1 MRVSS
6 SVDAVEIGKKVI
18 CRDCQ
23 LFIIYNWQL
32 VNGSITFNLDV
43 LSLSSIIQFDGV
55 YHNPADLQ
63 HLSQKKLGSHCVYR
77 LLNLFPC
84 WFSICSFFCKF
95 FFFYNGS
102 MNPLKNMSFTFVF
115 GFLRRTCRFII
126 FQYKNLLV
134 NSEFILQHEFNWNR
148 TWQN

>member
-63 HLSQKKLGSHCVYR
+63 HLSQK
-77 LLNLFPC
+77 NLVHIAFIVSWIYFPAD
-84 WFSICSFFCKF
+84 FQFVHFFVSF
-95 FFFYNGS
+95 FFFITDQWIHW
-102 MNPLKNMSFTFVF
+102 KI
-115 GFLRRTCRFII
+115 CRSHLYLDFWDE
-126 FQYKNLLV
+126 LV
-134 NSEFILQHEFNWNR
+134 DLSYFNIKIS
-148 TWQN
+148 